1 MVKANVI
8 RHLGNHFASRPCRVY
23 DSDMMIRIEATH
35 LGTFPDVSVV
45 CGHSKFSD
53 LRRVSLLNP
62 CLIVEVL
69 SDSTIGYDRGKKFW
83 HYRHIESLETY
94 VLISTGEILVEV
106 YERLDQGSWRL
117 RTFEGLDGVMNLD
130 KLEVSL
136 PLASLYEKTSLIPDP

>member
-1 MVKANVI
+1 VSHAHSPSPPSRQDYKAASAKSARKTRRDWAN
-8 RHLGNHFASRPCRVY
+8 FALCS
-23 DSDMMIRIEATH
+23 EFA
-35 LGTFPDVSVV
+35 
-45 CGHSKFSD
+45 
-53 LRRVSLLNP
+53 
-62 CLIVEVL
+62 EVL

-117 RTFEGLDGVMNLD
+117 RTLEGLDGVMNLD

-136 PLASLYEKTSLIPDP
+136 PLASLYEKTSLIRDP